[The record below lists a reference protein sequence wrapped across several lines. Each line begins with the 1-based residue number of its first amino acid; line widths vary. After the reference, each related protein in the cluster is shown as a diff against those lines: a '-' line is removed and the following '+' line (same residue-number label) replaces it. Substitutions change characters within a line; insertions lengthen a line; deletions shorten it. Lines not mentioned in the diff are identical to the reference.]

1 MMRALLLAIGLGLVA
16 ALQAQEFPAVGQPLQ
31 DLLGRWYLKAMTSDP
46 EIPGKKPESV
56 TPLILKALEGGDLE
70 AQITFLIDGQCQ
82 DVTLVL
88 KKTNQPFTFTAY
100 DGKRVVYIL
109 PSKVKDHYILYCEG
123 ELDGQEVRMAKL
135 VGRDPENN
143 PEALEEFK
151 EVARAKGLNLD
162 IVRPQQS
169 GRKDTCFPGGVGV
182 QLELQLPAYATA
194 TAMPDPS
201 HICNLHHSSRQ
212 CQILNPLSEARDRT
226 HVLLDTG

>member
-82 DVTLVL
+82 DVTLLL

-169 GRKDTCFPGGVGV
+169 GRKDTCACPGGTTRTLHPAGRGRSSS
-182 QLELQLPAYATA
+182 LGPGRPLLPPPASFPPPGST
-194 TAMPDPS
+194 
-201 HICNLHHSSRQ
+201 
-212 CQILNPLSEARDRT
+212 
-226 HVLLDTG
+226 